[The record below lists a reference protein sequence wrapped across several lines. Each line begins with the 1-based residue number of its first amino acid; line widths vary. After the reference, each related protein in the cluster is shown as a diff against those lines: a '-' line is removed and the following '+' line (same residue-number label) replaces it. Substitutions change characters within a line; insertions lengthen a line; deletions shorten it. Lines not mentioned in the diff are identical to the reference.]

1 MSANLFEGVDIVC
14 LGSVD
19 WLLIHSTAEN
29 TMLGLSKSHRVLYVE
44 PFNSLITLLRVA
56 RSQARKYE
64 RRGGLRHLSETFT
77 VYSPPPIGVP
87 GLTRWKWPARINAWI
102 LAWLLKRVMK
112 KLAIQDPV
120 LYTYLY
126 ESADLVRRLPARLSV
141 YEVLD
146 QDETLAKDERHR
158 RLIREH
164 EEAVCRQVDMV
175 VGITEELA
183 SQRRPYNAQT
193 YVANGGADLEF
204 FGRALLDS
212 TPVPSDIACLP
223 KPILGYM
230 GSLDPW
236 KMDVELI
243 THIARANPEC
253 SVVLVGF
260 VWYGFDP
267 RQFDGCPNIHVLG
280 PKEYEDFPGYLKGM
294 DVCLMPFPLNG
305 ITLNGDAIK
314 LYEYLAAGK
323 PVVSTSV
330 PAARR
335 FCDVV
340 RIAESKA
347 AFVEAIRCCLNEP
360 EDATAIRLE
369 RIRFHSWSHRV
380 ELHEQLVESRLR
392 MKAEAALEAQVRSS
406 K

>member
-1 MSANLFEGVDIVC
+1 MSSDTFQGADIVC
-14 LGSVD
+14 LGSVE
-19 WLLIHSTAEN
+19 WLLIHSAAEN
-29 TMLGLSKSHRVLYVE
+29 TMLGLSESHRVLYVE
-44 PFNSLITLLRVA
+44 PFNSLITQLRVA

-64 RRGGLRHLSETFT
+64 RRGGLRRLSGNFT
-77 VYSPPPIGVP
+77 VYSPPPIGLP
-87 GLTRWKWPARINAWI
+87 GLTRWKWPARINAWM
-102 LAWLLKRVMK
+102 LSWLLKRIMK
-112 KLAIQDPV
+112 KMEIRDPV

-126 ESADLVRRLPARLSV
+126 ESAGLVRRLPARLSV

-146 QDETLAKDERHR
+146 HDETLAKDERHR

-164 EEAVCRQVDMV
+164 EEEVCREADMV

-183 SQRRPYNAQT
+183 SQRRPYNAET

-212 TPVPSDIACLP
+212 TPVPGDIARLP

-243 THIARANPEC
+243 THIARTNPEW
-253 SVVLVGF
+253 SLALVGF

-267 RQFDGCPNIHVLG
+267 RRFEGCPNIHVLG

-323 PVVSTSV
+323 PVVSTPV

-335 FCDVV
+335 FRDVV
-340 RIAESKA
+340 RVAENKEE
-347 AFVEAIRCCLNEP
+347 FVQAIQSCLREP
-360 EDATAIRLE
+360 AGATAKRLE
-369 RIRFHSWSHRV
+369 RIGAHSWAHRV
-380 ELHEQLVESRLR
+380 RLHEQLVESRLR
-392 MKAEAALEAQVRSS
+392 LKHAGAS

>member
-1 MSANLFEGVDIVC
+1 MSSDSFQQADIVC
-14 LGSVD
+14 LGSVE

-29 TMLGLSKSHRVLYVE
+29 TMLGLSESHRVLYVE
-44 PFNSLITLLRVA
+44 PFSSLITLLRVA
-56 RSQARKYE
+56 KTQARKYE
-64 RRGGLRHLSETFT
+64 RRGGLRQLSENFT
-77 VYSPPPIGVP
+77 VYSPPPIALP
-87 GLTRWKWPARINAWI
+87 GLTRWKWPARVNSWM
-102 LAWLLKRVMK
+102 LSWLLKRVMK
-112 KLAIQDPV
+112 KLDIRDPV

-126 ESADLVRRLPARLSV
+126 ESTGVVRRLPARLSV

-164 EEAVCRQVDMV
+164 EEDVCREVDMV

-183 SQRRPYNAQT
+183 SQRRPYNAET

-212 TPVPSDIACLP
+212 TPVPEDIARLP
-223 KPILGYM
+223 KPVLGYM

-243 THIARANPEC
+243 THIARANPDC
-253 SVVLVGF
+253 SLALVGF

-267 RQFDGCPNIHVLG
+267 RQFEGCPNIHVLG
-280 PKEYEDFPGYLKGM
+280 PKDYEDFPGYLKAM

-323 PVVSTSV
+323 PVVSTPV

-335 FCDVV
+335 FRDIVHV
-340 RIAESKA
+340 AETNQE
-347 AFVEAIRCCLNEP
+347 FVQAVQLCLHEP
-360 EDATAIRLE
+360 ADAMAKRLE
-369 RIRFHSWSHRV
+369 RIQSHSWGHRV
-380 ELHEQLVESRLR
+380 RLHEKLVESRLQL
-392 MKAEAALEAQVRSS
+392 KAAEARNGRVEAS